1 MTMNLNF
8 KSDTFH
14 FKLVQLIYSIPRDW
28 KPTISNIFFSHDLL
42 VLDHH
47 LSLGIIWYM
56 LKIFLRETLRSTV
69 PTSQIYFNSKFAKL
83 EK

>member
-1 MTMNLNF
+1 M
-8 KSDTFH
+8 
-14 FKLVQLIYSIPRDW
+14 
-28 KPTISNIFFSHDLL
+28 ISNIFFSHDLL

-47 LSLGIIWYM
+47 LSLGISWYM